1 MEEIKANKTET
12 YHENESFKKLIIN
25 LLRKTIVS
33 VKQEQDPFLKEYSEK
48 NSWKLIYTYGKL
60 KKKFR
65 NSIVKIQYLNNKTS
79 RKREQR
85 KWKEGKY

>member
-1 MEEIKANKTET
+1 MEN
-12 YHENESFKKLIIN
+12 F
-25 LLRKTIVS
+25 
-33 VKQEQDPFLKEYSEK
+33 
-48 NSWKLIYTYGKL
+48 

>member
-1 MEEIKANKTET
+1 MPHRIFSQCFRCKWIGSNEHIFDEVSNMEEIKANKTET

-60 KKKFR
+60 KKK
-65 NSIVKIQYLNNKTS
+65 V
-79 RKREQR
+79 
-85 KWKEGKY
+85 